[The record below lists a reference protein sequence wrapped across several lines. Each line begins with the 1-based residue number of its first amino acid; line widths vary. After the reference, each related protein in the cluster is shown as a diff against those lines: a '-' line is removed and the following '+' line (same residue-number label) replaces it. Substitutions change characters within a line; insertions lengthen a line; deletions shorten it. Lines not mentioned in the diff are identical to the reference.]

1 MRIKPLFHF
10 ALSISLLATTATT
23 FAGGLAGAYL
33 SANHANSR
41 NDYASAAEFYSKALI
56 QDPDDA
62 FILQNALLTH
72 VISGDMDVAVTLAKD
87 IAELKIGSQLSDLV
101 LIASLAKQQ
110 DFDQALDLLEK
121 ARSRVSTLLYGLMK
135 GWILVGSGDM
145 AAATVHF
152 DTMRAPSALLL
163 FGQYHKALAT
173 AMAGDF
179 EQANT
184 FMEGEGRDALHLN
197 RGSQIAH
204 VQILSQLSKFDEAA
218 EILAQNLTSSADQQL
233 HELHG
238 KMLAK
243 EAVPFDF
250 ITSATDGL
258 SESFLTL
265 ANVLSGEDDE
275 RFTLIYARI
284 AEFLRKD
291 NIQSL
296 LLLAEML
303 KGQEQYD
310 LATQVLAKVPTSH
323 PLYLNA
329 EIGRSDTLLDAG
341 KPEAAIAILQRLI
354 NSHPQVA
361 RVHMVLG
368 DVYTN
373 EREFRKASKAYTVAL
388 NLLEKDG
395 KAQWFLY
402 YARAVAF
409 ERMGDWD
416 KAEIDFRTALKLSPN
431 QPSTLNYL
439 GYSLVEKRI
448 KLDEAQELIE
458 RAVKGRPNDGFI
470 TDSLGWL
477 LYRVGKFE
485 EAVAPMERAAELM
498 PTDPVINDHLGD
510 VYWQVGRHREAQFQ
524 WSRAMSF
531 EPEEKDAIRI
541 RRKLDVGLDEVL
553 TAEEADI
560 INAN

>member
-10 ALSISLLATTATT
+10 ALSISLLATSAAAN
-23 FAGGLAGAYL
+23 AGGLAGAYL
-33 SANHANSR
+33 SANHANSK
-41 NDYASAAEFYSKALI
+41 NDYAAAAEYYSKALM

-72 VISGDMDVAVTLAKD
+72 VISGDMDVSVKLAKD
-87 IAELKIGSQLSDLV
+87 IAELNIGSQLSDLII
-101 LIASLAKQQ
+101 IASLSKQQ
-110 DFDQALDLLEK
+110 DFDQALDLLEQSK
-121 ARSRVSTLLYGLMK
+121 DRISTLLYGLMK
-135 GWILVGSGDM
+135 GWILAGSGDM
-145 AAATVHF
+145 TATTAHF
-152 DTMRAPSALLL
+152 DTMLTPSALLL

-173 AMAGDF
+173 AMTGDF
-179 EQANT
+179 NQANT
-184 FMEGEGRDALHLN
+184 YMKGEGRDALHLN
-197 RGSQIAH
+197 RGSLIAH

-218 EILAQNLTSSADQQL
+218 DILAQNLTSSADQQL
-233 HELHG
+233 QYLHD
-238 KMLAK
+238 KMVAK
-243 EAVPFDF
+243 EVVPFDF
-250 ITSATDGL
+250 IRSATDGL

-265 ANVLSGEDDE
+265 ANVLSGEEDE

-291 NIQSL
+291 NIQPL
-296 LLLAEML
+296 LLLSEML

-310 LATQVLAKVPTSH
+310 LATQVLAKVPASH

-329 EIGRSDTLLDAG
+329 AIGRSDTLLDAG

-354 NSHPQVA
+354 HSHPQVA

-368 DVYTN
+368 DVYTS
-373 EREFRKASKAYTVAL
+373 EKEFRKASKAYSVAL
-388 NLLEKDG
+388 DILEKDG

-416 KAEIDFRTALKLSPN
+416 KAETDFRTALRLSPN

-458 RAVKGRPNDGFI
+458 RAVQGRPNDGFI

-485 EAVAPMERAAELM
+485 EAVAPMERAVELL

-510 VYWQVGRHREAQFQ
+510 VYWKVGRQREARFQ

-531 EPEEKDAIRI
+531 EPEEKDAARI

-553 TAEEADI
+553 KSEEADI
-560 INAN
+560 PNAN